1 MFKDQFNTTIYGLN
15 DRYRGIYNGRRII
28 FMSEKDMTKAG
39 LKLLDVV
46 DLYNFYDGVERVAN
60 KFIVVK
66 YNIPEKCTATY
77 FPETNILVP
86 ISSTAE
92 KSNTPTSKL
101 IIIKIKKT

>member
-1 MFKDQFNTTIYGLN
+1 MVNESIAIPMESDGAV
-15 DRYRGIYNGRRII
+15 GRIG
-28 FMSEKDMTKAG
+28 FV
-39 LKLLDVV
+39 L
-46 DLYNFYDGVERVAN
+46 